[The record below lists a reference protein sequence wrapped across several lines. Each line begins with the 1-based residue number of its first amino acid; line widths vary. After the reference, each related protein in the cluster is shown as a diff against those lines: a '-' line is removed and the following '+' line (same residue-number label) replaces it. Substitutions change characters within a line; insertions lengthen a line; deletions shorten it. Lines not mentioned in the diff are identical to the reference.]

1 MPGHYLA
8 QYFADEEGPTMK
20 TVLSRMAGIAA
31 LVCSGVA
38 VSAETATACD
48 PLDQRVRAT
57 RVAVGGN
64 VSPSDEYTPTVIAP
78 RADGTAVLAWTDTVS
93 KRIRLS
99 TLTANDVP
107 AQSLPS
113 VDGLQVHAALATANG
128 GLALAVV
135 ADDPD
140 IYSPK
145 YCYSASTPDNAVCGK
160 MDLVLLRGNG
170 SQIARTT
177 LTKKANADSV
187 GAQFIWWYG
196 HTARL
201 ATDGKTIE
209 VYFRSAMS
217 TARPGVAGE
226 VDIHAGDTLKFV
238 RADTG
243 APVPG
248 GWDWGC
254 SHSWSVRA
262 GYNGAQW
269 AAACHGDAYPNA
281 MQYVH
286 MAAPAARQDTLQW
299 LSNTD
304 PSRRALGGLVPAGNG
319 FWLNYIEPAG
329 GKLSLKLAKLPNSGT
344 AMTPLSTVAAATS
357 LDTAYPFRPYMAAY
371 GTNQLLMGWKSG
383 GKLVLAVADA
393 ATGKMLEGPV
403 KTALS
408 IDAFQEMVTTASGDV
423 VWAHSDGGGTIAVN
437 RVAACQRSN

>member
-1 MPGHYLA
+1 
-8 QYFADEEGPTMK
+8 MK

-31 LVCSGVA
+31 LACSGVA
-38 VSAETATACD
+38 VSAETACD

-243 APVPG
+243 ALVPG
-248 GWDWGC
+248 GWDWGAAIAGRCARATTVRNGPPPAMATRIPTRCNTCTWPRLPPGKTRC
-254 SHSWSVRA
+254 S
-262 GYNGAQW
+262 G
-269 AAACHGDAYPNA
+269 
-281 MQYVH
+281 
-286 MAAPAARQDTLQW
+286 
-299 LSNTD
+299 
-304 PSRRALGGLVPAGNG
+304 
-319 FWLNYIEPAG
+319 
-329 GKLSLKLAKLPNSGT
+329 
-344 AMTPLSTVAAATS
+344 
-357 LDTAYPFRPYMAAY
+357 
-371 GTNQLLMGWKSG
+371 
-383 GKLVLAVADA
+383 
-393 ATGKMLEGPV
+393 
-403 KTALS
+403 
-408 IDAFQEMVTTASGDV
+408 
-423 VWAHSDGGGTIAVN
+423 
-437 RVAACQRSN
+437 